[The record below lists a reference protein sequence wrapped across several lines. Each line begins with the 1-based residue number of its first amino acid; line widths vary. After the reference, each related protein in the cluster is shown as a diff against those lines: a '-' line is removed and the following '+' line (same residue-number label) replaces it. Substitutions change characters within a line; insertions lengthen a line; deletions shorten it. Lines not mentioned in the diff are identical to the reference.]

1 MFEDFWKN
9 NKELIDGKLVYSNNT
24 VEIKQTMDKIKSNI
38 FTINRESFS
47 KRKEANH
54 KDHIPLIKR
63 PDSEEKEGGIGRI
76 GGWGWG

>member
-1 MFEDFWKN
+1 
-9 NKELIDGKLVYSNNT
+9 
-24 VEIKQTMDKIKSNI
+24 MDKIKSNI

-76 GGWGWG
+76 GG